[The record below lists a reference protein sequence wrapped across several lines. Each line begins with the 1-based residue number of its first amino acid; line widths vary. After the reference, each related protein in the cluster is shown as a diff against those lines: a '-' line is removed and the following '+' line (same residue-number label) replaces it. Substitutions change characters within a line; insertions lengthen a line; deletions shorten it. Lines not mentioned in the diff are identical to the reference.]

1 MPSVSEVMVSDMVTI
16 DASASIVEAARQ
28 MIQEEK
34 GSLPV
39 RTP

>member
-1 MPSVSEVMVSDMVTI
+1 MHSVSEVMVSDVVKI
-16 DASASIVEAARQ
+16 DASANIVEAARQ
-28 MIQEEK
+28 MIQEK